1 MAETDLAKTGLAGLL
16 ATSLQYMITF
26 NVAHCFNQYFTHFI
40 IICILHPTTHNYHN
54 IFEIQEWTHS
64 RDQLIYLRE
73 LGEGQFGKVLLMN
86 AKV

>member
-1 MAETDLAKTGLAGLL
+1 MLL
-16 ATSLQYMITF
+16 LYPTF
-26 NVAHCFNQYFTHFI
+26 ISYSVHTFFD
-40 IICILHPTTHNYHN
+40 
-54 IFEIQEWTHS
+54 EIQEWRYS